1 MFATGGTTIEA
12 CNFLK
17 SQGVKKI
24 KFISI
29 LAAPQGLQKFSQVHD
44 DVEFCSLY

>member
-1 MFATGGTTIEA
+1 MFATGGTAIEA

-29 LAAPQGLQKFSQVHD
+29 LVAPQGLQNLAK
-44 DVEFCSLY
+44 CMMM